1 MSNIGPIGVFDSG
14 YGGLTV
20 LKSIRELNPSHDY
33 IYLGDNARSPYG
45 PRSFEVVYNYTLQ
58 AVNKLF
64 DLGCPLVIL
73 ACNTASAKALRTIQ
87 QKDLPVI
94 APENRVLGVLRPTT
108 EEIGLVTKSNNIGIM
123 GTSGTVRSESYVI
136 EIQKFFPEVKVFQQG
151 CPMLV
156 PMIEN
161 NDFNNVG
168 GEYYIKKYIEELL
181 SKGPEI
187 DTIVLACTHYPI
199 IEETIKKYLPQN
211 ITLFSQGDLVANKL
225 KEYIFR
231 HPEIETRLTKKG
243 ILSTVLHFAQKNDS
257 HFSLNQKYESHFSS
271 KKIYDSHES
280 YSQKYDSCE
289 TYIFFDE
296 KCDSYF

>member
-20 LKSIRELNPSHDY
+20 LKSIREQNPSYDY

-58 AVNKLF
+58 AVKKLF

-94 APENRVLGVLRPTT
+94 SSENRVLGVIRPTT
-108 EEIGLVTKSNNIGIM
+108 EEIGSITQTKHIGIL
-123 GTSGTVRSESYVI
+123 GTYGTVRSESYVI
-136 EIQKFFPEVKVFQQG
+136 EIQKFFPGVKVIQQS

-156 PMIEN
+156 PLIEN
-161 NDFNNVG
+161 NEFNNSG
-168 GEYYIKKYIEELL
+168 GDFFIKKYVDELL
-181 SKGPEI
+181 MKDPEI

-199 IEETIKKYLPQN
+199 IEKAIKKYIPEKVT
-211 ITLFSQGDLVANKL
+211 IFSQGDLIAKKIQN
-225 KEYIFR
+225 YILR
-231 HPEIETRLTKKG
+231 HPEIETRLTKQGGLKIYTTENQDVFNEKAFHLFPEEIHSEKI
-243 ILSTVLHFAQKNDS
+243 ILS
-257 HFSLNQKYESHFSS
+257 
-271 KKIYDSHES
+271 
-280 YSQKYDSCE
+280 
-289 TYIFFDE
+289 
-296 KCDSYF
+296 

>member
-243 ILSTVLHFAQKNDS
+243 ILKVYTTENQEVFNEKASHLFPEEIHSEKIVLG
-257 HFSLNQKYESHFSS
+257 
-271 KKIYDSHES
+271 
-280 YSQKYDSCE
+280 
-289 TYIFFDE
+289 
-296 KCDSYF
+296 